1 MPDATL
7 AYPLTVY
14 YDASCPLCRAEM
26 ETLKARDCDDRLRLV
41 DCSAAAFDA
50 RATAAQGVT
59 RTMMM
64 ERIHARDVAGRWLVG
79 LDVFA
84 AVYGAAGLHGLA
96 RIYGSR
102 RLRPLL
108 DCAYPWIAAHR
119 YALSRLGLPR
129 FFHLLARGTRPVS
142 TASRDCAACV
152 RPVAPPPLPGNDPG
166 ARR

>member
-26 ETLKARDCDDRLRLV
+26 ETLKARDCDDRLRLI
-41 DCSAAAFDA
+41 DCSTAAFDA
-50 RATAAQGVT
+50 RTCAAQGVT
-59 RTMMM
+59 RGMMM

-84 AVYGAAGLHGLA
+84 AVYDAAGFHGLA

-102 RLRPLL
+102 RLRPWL
-108 DCAYPWIAAHR
+108 DRAYPWIAAHR
-119 YALSRLGLPR
+119 YALSRFGLPR
-129 FFHLLARGTRPVS
+129 LFHLLARRTRPIS
-142 TASRDCAACV
+142 PASSGCAACK
-152 RPVAPPPLPGNDPG
+152 RTVAAPEDDSG
-166 ARR
+166 AGP

>member
-1 MPDATL
+1 VPDATL
-7 AYPLTVY
+7 SYPLTVY

-50 RATAAQGVT
+50 RTCAAQGVS

-84 AVYGAAGLHGLA
+84 AVYGAAGFHVLA

-108 DCAYPWIAAHR
+108 DRAYPWIAAHR
-119 YALSRLGLPR
+119 YALSRFGLPR
-129 FFHLLARGTRPVS
+129 LFRLSARGTRPMS
-142 TASRDCAACV
+142 TASRACAACA
-152 RPVAPPPLPGNDPG
+152 RPAAPPPSP
-166 ARR
+166 

>member
-7 AYPLTVY
+7 TYPLTVY
-14 YDASCPLCRAEM
+14 YDASCPLCRTEM
-26 ETLKARDCDDRLRLV
+26 EALKARDCDDRLRLV

-50 RATAAQGVT
+50 GTVAAQGVT

-84 AVYGAAGLHGLA
+84 AVYGATGFPRLA
-96 RIYGSR
+96 RLYGSR
-102 RLRPLL
+102 PLRPWL
-108 DCAYPWIAAHR
+108 DRAYPWIAAHR
-119 YALSRLGLPR
+119 YALSRFGLPR
-129 FFHLLARGTRPVS
+129 LFHLLARRTRPPS

-152 RPVAPPPLPGNDPG
+152 RPVAPPQDDSSTE
-166 ARR
+166 R

>member
-7 AYPLTVY
+7 TYPLTVY
-14 YDASCPLCRAEM
+14 YDASCPLCRTEM

-50 RATAAQGVT
+50 RTFAAQGVT

-64 ERIHARDVAGRWLVG
+64 ERIHAHDVAGRWLVG

-84 AVYGAAGLHGLA
+84 VVYGAAGFPRLA
-96 RIYGSR
+96 RLYGSR

-108 DCAYPWIAAHR
+108 DRAYPWIATHR
-119 YALSRLGLPR
+119 YALSRFGLPR
-129 FFHLLARGTRPVS
+129 LFHLFARPPS
-142 TASRDCAACV
+142 TASRDCAACT
-152 RPVAPPPLPGNDPG
+152 RPVAPPPEDDSRV
-166 ARR
+166 RR